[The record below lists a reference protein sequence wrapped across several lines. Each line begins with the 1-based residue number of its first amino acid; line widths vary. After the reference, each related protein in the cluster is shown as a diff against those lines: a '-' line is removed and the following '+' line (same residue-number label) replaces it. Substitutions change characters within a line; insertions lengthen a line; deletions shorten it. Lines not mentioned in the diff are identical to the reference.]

1 MLKAFRRSRL
11 KAKGLSCGKSRKT
24 NNGSEFIGR
33 FRENPWIRALIIF
46 LFGAALSSLVL
57 SSQSETT
64 PLIDSPAKAL
74 LVAIALYVA
83 ALVHLRTSFSPVF
96 RRNSRL
102 LLLLGAIFV
111 HFSLV
116 RFLPSFATASGL
128 TFATPGF
135 ALLLIPHG
143 FAPMLLGVLLGK
155 RLGLLSVLLVTMW
168 GALFMSGANVVE
180 FGIISGLSGF
190 VAAYLT
196 NQVRKRSSFLRAGVF
211 TGMTAA
217 VLGIAIGLIAPSI
230 FSGPL
235 DLDWKLIG
243 YQVLSCVGVG
253 IVTAAF
259 IATILPVL
267 ESLFRLTTDVSW
279 LELADLNH
287 PLLKRMSVEASGTYH
302 HSIMVANLAES
313 AAEAIHANA
322 ILCRVCSY
330 FHDIGKLL
338 KPEYFI
344 ENIAEGENPHD
355 DLTPTMSALVIIA
368 HVKDGVDIAV
378 KHRLNEHIID
388 IIKEHH
394 GDSLVYFFYR
404 RAQQQKKEIA
414 ALVEEG
420 KAHEEDIP
428 EVSEEGFRYPGPRP
442 KSKESGIISLA
453 DAIESASRSLQK
465 PTPRKIKQTI
475 NEVIN
480 ARIIDGQLSD
490 ADLTFRELTLIRE
503 SFYTTLRSMMHS
515 RIQYPK
521 DETEGGSKKKKTK
534 KEKSGPLEKDAES
547 GAVTV

>member
-1 MLKAFRRSRL
+1 MFKAFRRSRL

-24 NNGSEFIGR
+24 DKSSELFGR
-33 FRENPWIRALIIF
+33 LRENPWIRVLIIF
-46 LFGAALSSLVL
+46 LFGAAMASLILSSPTDEPPIVG
-57 SSQSETT
+57 SHT
-64 PLIDSPAKAL
+64 KAL
-74 LVAIALYVA
+74 LVAFALYVA
-83 ALVHLRTSFSPVF
+83 VLVHLRTSFRAVF
-96 RRNSRL
+96 QRNSRL
-102 LLLLGAIFV
+102 LLLLGTILV
-111 HFSLV
+111 HFAVL
-116 RFLPSFATASGL
+116 RFLPGFVTKNGL
-128 TFATPGF
+128 TFSSPGF

-168 GALFMSGANVVE
+168 GSLLIGGTSVAQ
-180 FGIISGLSGF
+180 FGIIGGLSGF
-190 VAAYLT
+190 VAVYLT
-196 NQVRKRSSFLRAGVF
+196 NQVRKRSSFLRAGIF
-211 TGMTAA
+211 TGVTAA
-217 VLGIAIGLIAPSI
+217 ILGIATGLIASSI
-230 FSGPL
+230 FSGSL
-235 DLDWKLIG
+235 DLDWKLVS
-243 YQVLSCVGVG
+243 YQVLSCIGVG

-388 IIKEHH
+388 VIKEHH
-394 GDSLVYFFYR
+394 GDSLVYFFFR
-404 RAQQQKKEIA
+404 RAKQQKEEIS
-414 ALVEEG
+414 ALVEDG

-428 EVSEEGFRYPGPRP
+428 EVAEEGFRYPGPRP
-442 KSKESGIISLA
+442 QSKESAIISLA

-465 PTPRKIKQTI
+465 PTPQKIKQTI
-475 NEVIN
+475 REVIDS
-480 ARIIDGQLSD
+480 RIIDGQLRD

-515 RIQYPK
+515 RIQYPR
-521 DETEGGSKKKKTK
+521 DESDGSSRKKARQEKTGSQ
-534 KEKSGPLEKDAES
+534 EQDAEP
-547 GAVTV
+547 GAVVA